1 MAIMPNLNL
10 EQSFPSVIAFDV
22 FEIMKR
28 WYILTGKNVLQTFK
42 SIDPKGHMMVN
53 EKQLKTFFE

>member
-1 MAIMPNLNL
+1 MALTPNLNL
-10 EQSFPSVIAFDV
+10 EQSFTSVIAFDV

-53 EKQLKTFFE
+53 EKQLKTVFE